1 MPRSIWNGTIAFGLI
16 SVPVKVFSA
25 TESKTVRFQEVHLE
39 DGAPIEHRRICP
51 NDGKQVDYDDIVKG
65 FEVRKGEWVE
75 LTDDEIAAAV
85 RTQSRV
91 VDVDHFVPADE
102 IDPVFYERTYYLGA
116 RDRGDDAYALLLA
129 ALEKT
134 GRAGV
139 GRWVFHNRERTVLVR
154 SQGDLLA
161 MHTMRFA
168 DELADPGSFKLGRV
182 NRKPAKRE
190 IEMASTLLE
199 RLHTDFDPSDY
210 KDSHRRAVL
219 RLIDRKAGGK
229 EIELPDDTEPESPD
243 DLAATLEASLG
254 KKRSKAK
261 RKSAGTSRRSRSGS
275 RRRSRA
281 RS

>member
-39 DGAPIEHRRICP
+39 DGARIEHRRICP
-51 NDGKQVDYDDIVKG
+51 NEGKQVDYDDIVKG

-75 LTDDEIAAAV
+75 LTDDEIAAAAGS
-85 RTQSRV
+85 QSRV
-91 VDVDHFVPADE
+91 VDVDHFVPADD

-116 RDRGDDAYALLLA
+116 QDRGDDAYALLLA
-129 ALEKT
+129 ALEKS

-154 SQGDLLA
+154 AHGDVLA

-168 DELADPGSFKLGRV
+168 DELADPGDFELGRV
-182 NRKPAKRE
+182 NRKPTARE
-190 IEMASTLLE
+190 IEMASALVDG
-199 RLHTDFDPSDY
+199 LHADFDPADY
-210 KDSHRRAVL
+210 KDSYRRAVL
-219 RLIDRKAGGK
+219 KLIDRKAAGK
-229 EIELPDDTEPESPD
+229 EIELPEEPEPEPSD
-243 DLAATLEASLG
+243 DLAAALEASIG
-254 KKRSKAK
+254 KKRKGK
-261 RKSAGTSRRSRSGS
+261 RRSAGTTRRSRS
-275 RRRSRA
+275 RRRSRT

>member
-1 MPRSIWNGTIAFGLI
+1 MPRSIWNGTIAFGLVN
-16 SVPVKVFSA
+16 VPVKVFSA

-39 DGAPIEHRRICP
+39 DGARIEHRRICP
-51 NDGKQVDYDDIVKG
+51 NDGKEIDYDDVVKG

-75 LTDDEIAAAV
+75 LTDDEIAAAAGS
-85 RTQSRV
+85 QSRV

-116 RDRGDDAYALLLA
+116 RDDGDDAYALLLA

-168 DELADPGSFKLGRV
+168 ADLADPGGFKLGRV
-182 NRKPAKRE
+182 NRKPSKRE
-190 IEMASTLLE
+190 IEMASALVDG
-199 RLHTDFDPSDY
+199 LHTDFDPSDY
-210 KDSHRRAVL
+210 KDSYRRAVL
-219 RLIDRKAGGK
+219 KLIDRKAAGK
-229 EIELPDDTEPESPD
+229 EIELPEQPEPEPSD

-254 KKRSKAK
+254 KKHKPQ
-261 RKSAGTSRRSRSGS
+261 RKGAGTKRRSRS
-275 RRRSRA
+275 RRRSKA

>member
-261 RKSAGTSRRSRSGS
+261 RKSAGTSRRSRGGS

>member
-39 DGAPIEHRRICP
+39 DGARIEHRRICP
-51 NDGKQVDYDDIVKG
+51 NDGKQVDNDDIVKG

-75 LTDDEIAAAV
+75 LTDDEIAVAAGS
-85 RTQSRV
+85 QSRV

-116 RDRGDDAYALLLA
+116 RDRGDDAYALLFA

-139 GRWVFHNRERTVLVR
+139 GHWVFHNRERTVLVR
-154 SQGDLLA
+154 SQDELLV

-190 IEMASTLLE
+190 IEMAAALVE
-199 RLHTDFDPSDY
+199 GLHTDFDPSDY
-210 KDSHRRAVL
+210 KDSYRRAVL

-229 EIELPDDTEPESPD
+229 EIELPEETEPEPPD

-254 KKRSKAK
+254 KKRSKGR
-261 RKSAGTSRRSRSGS
+261 RKSAGTSRRSRGGS